1 MPSNWLGFK
10 LAKWFPE
17 LAKKEV
23 LRFWI
28 ISFFTFIP
36 LNVAVVVACFWLLR
50 LFNFSEGIAG
60 LTSIVYLLGTSV
72 LSYAQVPQQNN
83 QVLLFVIL
91 GYACVL
97 SYLKHRRFYWIFLC
111 GLSLGFAV
119 LIRST
124 SIIHCLSV
132 GMFLLGCV
140 LYQSYNIRHLFK
152 ILLLY
157 LVGLIPFNLV
167 RYFSNYLRLG
177 SFFKSGLVI
186 ARDTVNTDPIYNNLP
201 LVPADFPFTTPMY
214 EGILG
219 ILFSPAKSI
228 FIYDPLLIP
237 CLILLGIYWRRLSFY
252 ILWYSLVS
260 LLNLT
265 LFIFLFSK
273 LVFWTGDAAWAAR
286 YQVTSL
292 HLLLIPL
299 LGIFVQGILSS
310 RHLKKWVLSLVLIL
324 SISVQVLSVTF
335 PFDLPIRQ
343 ENINATKAGYYNQ
356 KDQLSFRIGKQIEN
370 IIIKLSSSHLNA
382 NQIKNLSRSNQLA
395 IKYMNINFQPFRFR
409 ASLIKNQ
416 NQNLEMLSL
425 LLIGIW
431 YFIFISAIIMTF
443 KFCWT
448 IKS

>member
-1 MPSNWLGFK
+1 MKTIIKVALISWLWLLTVNTGNMGTTDTYVRVQMAHAWLTGQDEILPYKPQFRGDPNLGVPGLHNKRYSFYDIGQSLLIMPSNWLGFK

-36 LNVAVVVACFWLLR
+36 LSVAVVVACFWLLR

-72 LSYAQVPQQNN
+72 LSYAQIPQQNN
-83 QVLLFVIL
+83 QVLLFVTV

-119 LIRST
+119 LIRAT

-167 RYFSNYLRLG
+167 GYFSNYLRLG
-177 SFFKSGLVI
+177 SFFKSGQVI
-186 ARDTVNTDPIYNNLP
+186 GRDTVNTDSIY
-201 LVPADFPFTTPMY
+201 
-214 EGILG
+214 
-219 ILFSPAKSI
+219 K
-228 FIYDPLLIP
+228 
-237 CLILLGIYWRRLSFY
+237 
-252 ILWYSLVS
+252 
-260 LLNLT
+260 
-265 LFIFLFSK
+265 
-273 LVFWTGDAAWAAR
+273 
-286 YQVTSL
+286 
-292 HLLLIPL
+292 
-299 LGIFVQGILSS
+299 
-310 RHLKKWVLSLVLIL
+310 
-324 SISVQVLSVTF
+324 
-335 PFDLPIRQ
+335 
-343 ENINATKAGYYNQ
+343 
-356 KDQLSFRIGKQIEN
+356 N

-382 NQIKNLSRSNQLA
+382 NQIEQLPRSNQLVM
-395 IKYMNINFQPFRFR
+395 KYMNINFQPFRFR

-416 NQNLEMLSL
+416 NQNLETLSL

-431 YFIFISAIIMTF
+431 
-443 KFCWT
+443 
-448 IKS
+448 